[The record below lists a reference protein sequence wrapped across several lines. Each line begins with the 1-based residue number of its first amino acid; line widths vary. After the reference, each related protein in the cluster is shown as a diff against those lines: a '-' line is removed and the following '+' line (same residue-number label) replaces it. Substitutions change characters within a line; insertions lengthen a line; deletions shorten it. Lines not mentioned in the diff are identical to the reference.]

1 MNLLGEE
8 PFLLTSENIETII
21 IYLFE
26 SNEITGEE
34 TISTKNFMKKMKKF
48 VGKCKL
54 IDEEADNQNIE
65 KICEIVEKDEQGS
78 CKIRK
83 KCKELDSGDGT
94 LTK

>member
-1 MNLLGEE
+1 
-8 PFLLTSENIETII
+8 
-21 IYLFE
+21 
-26 SNEITGEE
+26 
-34 TISTKNFMKKMKKF
+34 MKKMKKF